1 MTRLPNLPS
10 PARCCGCGACRAIC
24 PKGAVTMQG
33 DQEGFLQPRVD
44 ATQCV
49 LCGLCESIC
58 PVLHP
63 GKSRPALSVYA
74 ARAKDDEIRRG
85 SASGGIFTVLAQET
99 LKRGGIVFGA
109 GFEGSTWRVVHK
121 AVTNEEELDELRG
134 SKYVQSDT
142 GNTFKEAKTWLDA
155 GREVLYSGCPCQ
167 ISALSRFLGR
177 DYPNLTTVD
186 LICHGVP
193 SPLAWRKYLAC
204 REDEAGAEISKILPR
219 RYCKREDFSISLK
232 FGNAEEVG
240 YSRTRETDSYIR
252 SFVRF
257 WGLRESCYSCQFRSL
272 STPSDFTLGD
282 CNIAE
287 DCFDAATG
295 EEGISALIIRTK
307 SGAERYDAIRGL
319 IDSRPLAFL
328 RLAKTNLALVKDEP
342 RPRLR
347 DVYRIELN
355 EFKFDELVSRLAVR
369 RNVSLPRYLAWWV
382 KRLVINREI
391 NPFDPH

>member
-1 MTRLPNLPS
+1 
-10 PARCCGCGACRAIC
+10 
-24 PKGAVTMQG
+24 MQS
-33 DQEGFLQPRVD
+33 DAEGFLQPTVD
-44 ATQCV
+44 ATRCV
-49 LCGLCESIC
+49 NCGKCESVC

-63 GKSRPALSVYA
+63 GKPRRPLAVYA
-74 ARAKDDEIRRG
+74 AKAKDDELRRG

-121 AVTNEEELDELRG
+121 AATNEEELDELRG

-142 GNTFKEAKTWLDA
+142 GKTFKEAKTWLDA

-167 ISALSRFLGR
+167 IAALSRFLGR
-177 DYPNLTTVD
+177 DYPNLITVD

-193 SPLAWRKYLAC
+193 SPLAWRKYLDC
-204 REDEAGAEISKILPR
+204 REDEAGAKISKILPR
-219 RYCKREDFSISLK
+219 RYCKREEFSISLK
-232 FGNAEEVG
+232 FGNSEEIG
-240 YSRTRETDSYIR
+240 YSRTRETDSYIG

-257 WGLRESCYSCQFRSL
+257 WGLRESCYSCQFRAL
-272 STPSDFTLGD
+272 STPADMTLGD
-282 CNIAE
+282 CNDAE
-287 DCFDAATG
+287 EYFDAATS
-295 EEGISALIIRTK
+295 EQGISALIVRTK
-307 SGAERYDAIRGL
+307 SGAEKYDEIRDL
-319 IDSRPLAFL
+319 IDSRPLTFL

-347 DVYRIELN
+347 DVYQIELN
-355 EFKFDELVSRLAVR
+355 KFKFDELVSRLAVR

-391 NPFDPH
+391 NPFDPR